1 MLYREVVESR
11 TASTYPTLSYKEE
24 IIIKNKNM
32 NASADEEYVDDGT
45 FFINPY
51 SLSRAPKYKDLSVA
65 ALYIYGLL
73 RDRSNLSKKNNWCDE
88 HGVYVLYSLES
99 IMADSHCKRDKTI
112 SAMNELIDAGLVE
125 KVFQGYGKPNRFY
138 VSDVL
143 IAPKSAQPSR
153 LTRIVGSADLKTA
166 KVVGSADSKK
176 PKVVGSAD
184 SSHTVYNHTI
194 YSHTED
200 EGKSHTKESYGDEI
214 NENSE
219 MYDRDSWPFNSF
231 SAENNKFK
239 EDYGDV
245 SDNESVKD
253 YENQTYDDHPLPPPA
268 PLDSATRAYFKRTKN
283 ELPPPEYF
291 DQFKAS
297 PSEPARAES
306 DAEKEERFRS
316 SETYQY
322 LLRVKAEREA
332 AMAAPPTETKSGM
345 QIAHEKQMADQAE
358 LEAALAECDWYPE
371 DDE

>member
-1 MLYREVVESR
+1 MYREVVESQ
-11 TASTYPTLSYKEE
+11 TASTYPIPSCKEE
-24 IIIKNKNM
+24 IIIKSKNT
-32 NASADEEYVDDGT
+32 NASADKEYVDDGT

-73 RDRSNLSKKNNWCDE
+73 RDRSNLSKKNNWRDE
-88 HGVYVLYSLES
+88 HGIYVLYSLES
-99 IMADSHCKRDKTI
+99 IMADSHCKKDKTI
-112 SAMNELIDAGLVE
+112 SAINELVDIGLIE
-125 KVFQGYGKPNRFY
+125 KAVQKNGQPNRYY
-138 VSDVL
+138 VADVL
-143 IAPKSAQPSR
+143 ISKQSAQTTSR
-153 LTRIVGSADLKTA
+153 LRPPVGSADPEPPKA
-166 KVVGSADSKK
+166 VGSADPEP
-176 PKVVGSAD
+176 PKAVGSAD
-184 SSHTVYNHTI
+184 PSHTIYNHTI
-194 YSHTED
+194 YSHTEG
-200 EGKSHTKESYGDEI
+200 EEKSHTKESYGDKI

-231 SAENNKFK
+231 SAENNKLK

-245 SDNESVKD
+245 SDIESVKD

-268 PLDSATRAYFKRTKN
+268 PLDSATRAYFERTKN

-297 PSEPARAES
+297 PSEPSCEES
-306 DAEKEERFRS
+306 DAEKEARFRS

-322 LLRVKAEREA
+322 LLRAKAEREA
-332 AMAAPPTETKSGM
+332 AMAAPPTDTKSGM

>member
-1 MLYREVVESR
+1 MYREVVESR

-73 RDRSNLSKKNNWCDE
+73 RDRSNLSKKNNWRDE
-88 HGVYVLYSLES
+88 HGIYVLYSLES
-99 IMADSHCKRDKTI
+99 IMADSHCKKYKTI
-112 SAMNELIDAGLVE
+112 NAINELVNIGLIE
-125 KVFQGYGKPNRFY
+125 KAVQKNGQPNRYY
-138 VSDVL
+138 VADVL
-143 IAPKSAQPSR
+143 ISKQSAQTTSLPSR
-153 LTRIVGSADLKTA
+153 PVCSPDPEKTKA
-166 KVVGSADSKK
+166 VCS
-176 PKVVGSAD
+176 PD
-184 SSHTVYNHTI
+184 SSHTIYNHTV
-194 YSHTED
+194 YSHTE
-200 EGKSHTKESYGDEI
+200 EEEKSHTKGSYEDEI

-231 SAENNKFK
+231 SAENNKLK
-239 EDYGDV
+239 EDYGSV
-245 SDNESVKD
+245 SDIESVKD

-268 PLDSATRAYFKRTKN
+268 PLDSATRAYFERTKN

-297 PSEPARAES
+297 PSEPSRAES
-306 DAEKEERFRS
+306 DAEKEARFRS

-322 LLRVKAEREA
+322 LLRAKAEREA